1 VKNCFLITLIALS
14 LVRPCAA
21 QDTRKPTYT
30 ELFQAVWQTIDENF
44 YDPSF
49 GGVDWKAMRRKYQ
62 PEAAKVRDDNSFLA
76 LVYRMMRELRVSH
89 LELSPPQR
97 PRSGLG
103 LRTRRVEGRS
113 IITAVAVAS
122 DAQKQGLRVGDLL
135 LTDPERLPGPIG
147 TPAALRVRGCD
158 GRARSLEVRRERAWS
173 PPERPSIRWRVI
185 EQERGRRIGYIKAVR
200 FDEDAPPLIDA
211 AMEDLKGSV
220 GLIIDV
226 RDNNGG
232 NVSAL
237 RLVSYFTP
245 GPRLGVALLSR
256 PFLERLGGAP
266 EQIDP
271 GRLPRVS
278 GVYTDAG
285 VFEALKKNGGGA
297 AFYTEDLGERPYRG
311 KVIILV
317 NERTASAAEG
327 FAWVMKT
334 QKAGTLIGQPTAGEL
349 LGGEGFDLPGG
360 WKLTVPSHAVWGWQG
375 NRYVDQPTP
384 PDVEVKWRRRDLCE
398 GRDPDIAK
406 ALELLSGGG

>member
-1 VKNCFLITLIALS
+1 MKNYFLIALIALS
-14 LVRPCAA
+14 LVKPYAP
-21 QDTRKPTYT
+21 QDTRKPTYP
-30 ELFQAVWQTIDENF
+30 ELFQAVWQTINENF
-44 YDPSF
+44 YDPNF
-49 GGVDWKAMRRKYQ
+49 GGVDWKAIRQKYQ

-89 LELSPPQR
+89 LELAPPQI
-97 PRSGLG
+97 PRSGIG
-103 LRTRRVEGRS
+103 LRTRRIEGKS

-135 LTDPERLPGPIG
+135 LTDPDQLLGPIG
-147 TPAALRVRGCD
+147 TPATIRVQGCD
-158 GRARSLEVRRERAWS
+158 GHVRTLEVQRERAWN
-173 PPERPSIRWRVI
+173 PPERPSLRWKVI
-185 EQERGRRIGYIKAVR
+185 EQEKGRRIGYIKAVR
-200 FDEDAPPLIDA
+200 FDDDAAPLIDA

-237 RLVSYFTP
+237 RLVSYLAS
-245 GPRLGVALLSR
+245 GPRLGIALLSR
-256 PFLERLGGAP
+256 PFLERLGSAP

-285 VFEALKKNGGGA
+285 VFEALKKNNGGA
-297 AFYTEDLGERPYRG
+297 AFYTEDLGNRLYRG
-311 KVIILV
+311 KAIILV

-334 QKAGTLIGQPTAGEL
+334 LKAGTLIGQTTAGVL
-349 LGGEGFDLPGG
+349 LGGEKFDLPGG
-360 WKLTVPSHAVWGWQG
+360 WTLTLPSHAVWGSQG
-375 NRYVDQPTP
+375 NRYIDQSTS
-384 PDVEVKWRRRDLCE
+384 PDIEMKWRRQDLCE
-398 GRDPDIAK
+398 GHDPDIAK
-406 ALELLSGGG
+406 ALDLLNSGR